1 MQRRPLLISAASL
14 IFCAALLGPAAGD
27 ARSIKMPNPAPED
40 ESIKTIRSGVLN
52 LRVGRPI
59 SHDGLTLFPMLP
71 GKNGV
76 SGKKIGGE
84 IRTMDE
90 ALEAGSL
97 VVRESGRGV
106 VETLVVENRGDAP
119 VLLMAGEILVG
130 GKQNRTLRQDVLL
143 PPRSGPISIPTY
155 CVEEGRWREKTSKFD
170 SGGAL
175 AHPSLRKEALKA
187 APQAKIW
194 QEVRERSQS
203 AGVQS
208 ATGDVQAYYGDK
220 KVVQKVE
227 KGSEA
232 IEKQGFPRNALG
244 VVAVRGDRVVGVDL
258 FAGPYL
264 FAKLRRKVI
273 KTYLL
278 DDPWKIKPVVAGEKE
293 VEGVLR
299 LIADKAWESVP
310 SPGVGRL
317 FRMEGKSAGTAL
329 VYRAGVVHLAVLP

>member
-1 MQRRPLLISAASL
+1 MKRRTFIIPVGLLFLVAAV
-14 IFCAALLGPAAGD
+14 LGPEPGD
-27 ARSIKMPNPAPED
+27 ARSIKMPNPGIED
-40 ESIKTIRSGVLN
+40 ESVKTIRSGVSS
-52 LRVGRPI
+52 LRVGKPI
-59 SHDGLTLFPMLP
+59 SHDGLTLFPLVP
-71 GKNGV
+71 GKNGAN
-76 SGKKIGGE
+76 GKKIGE

-143 PPRSGPISIPTY
+143 PPRSGEVSIPTY

-170 SGGAL
+170 SGGTL

-194 QEVRERSQS
+194 REVRERSQS

-220 KVVQKVE
+220 KVAQAVE
-227 KGSEA
+227 KGAEE
-232 IEKQGFPRNALG
+232 IEKRGFPSDALG
-244 VVAVRGDRVVGVDL
+244 VVAVRGARVVGVDL

-273 KTYLL
+273 KTYLF
-278 DDPWKIKPVVAGEKE
+278 DDPWKIKPVAGGEKE
-293 VEGVLR
+293 VEGL
-299 LIADKAWESVP
+299 LKLLADKAWESVP

-317 FRMEGKSAGTAL
+317 FRMEGNSAGTAL

>member
-1 MQRRPLLISAASL
+1 MELRPFLIPAVLLFFCTAA
-14 IFCAALLGPAAGD
+14 FGPGASD
-27 ARSIKMPNPAPED
+27 ARSLKMPNPGTED
-40 ESIKTIRSGVLN
+40 EIVKTIRSGISG
-52 LRVGRPI
+52 LRVGKPV

-71 GKNGV
+71 SKNGAN
-76 SGKKIGGE
+76 GKKIGE

-90 ALEAGSL
+90 ALEAGTL
-97 VVRESGRGV
+97 VIRESGRGV

-119 VLLMAGEILVG
+119 VLLMAGEILSG

-143 PPRSGPISIPTY
+143 PPRSGPVSIPTY
-155 CVEEGRWREKTSKFD
+155 CVEEGRWREKTSKFY

-203 AGVQS
+203 AGVHS
-208 ATGDVQAYYGDK
+208 PTGDVQAYYGDK

-232 IEKQGFPRNALG
+232 IEKQGFPKDALG

-258 FAGPYL
+258 FADPSL

-278 DDPWKIKPVVAGEKE
+278 DDPWKIKPGAADEKGVEAILKMIGEK
-293 VEGVLR
+293 
-299 LIADKAWESVP
+299 DWEAVP
-310 SPGVGRL
+310 SPGIGRL
-317 FRMEGKSAGTAL
+317 FRMEGKSAGTVL
-329 VYRAGVVHLAVLP
+329 VFRAGVVHLAVLP

>member
-1 MQRRPLLISAASL
+1 MQRRPLLILAASL
-14 IFCAALLGPAAGD
+14 IFCAALLGPDAGY
-27 ARSIKMPNPAPED
+27 ARSLKMPNPAPED
-40 ESIKTIRSGVLN
+40 ESIKTIRNGVLS

-59 SHDGLTLFPMLP
+59 SHDGLTLFPLLS
-71 GKNGV
+71 GKNGAN
-76 SGKKIGGE
+76 GKKIGE

-143 PPRSGPISIPTY
+143 PPRSGEIAIPTY

-170 SGGAL
+170 SGGTL

-194 QEVRERSQS
+194 GEVRERSQR
-203 AGVQS
+203 AGVHS

-220 KVVQKVE
+220 KVAQAVE
-227 KGSEA
+227 KGAEE
-232 IEKQGFPRNALG
+232 IEKRGFPTDALG
-244 VVAVRGDRVVGVDL
+244 VIAVRGDRVVGVDI
-258 FAGPYL
+258 FADPSL

-278 DDPWKIKPVVAGEKE
+278 EDPWKIKPVAAGEKE

-317 FRMEGKSAGTAL
+317 FRLEGKSAGTAL
-329 VYRAGVVHLAVLP
+329 VYRAGVVHVAVLP

>member
-14 IFCAALLGPAAGD
+14 VFCAALLGPNAGD
-27 ARSIKMPNPAPED
+27 ARSLKMPNPGMED
-40 ESIKTIRSGVLN
+40 EIVKTIRSGISG
-52 LRVGRPI
+52 LRAGKPV
-59 SHDGLTLFPMLP
+59 SHDGLTLFPLLP
-71 GKNGV
+71 GKNGAN
-76 SGKKIGGE
+76 GKKIGE

-106 VETLVVENRGDAP
+106 VETLLVENRGDAP

-187 APQAKIW
+187 APQAEIW
-194 QEVRERSQS
+194 REVRERSQS

-232 IEKQGFPRNALG
+232 IEKQGFPKNALG

-258 FAGPYL
+258 FADPSL

-278 DDPWKIKPVVAGEKE
+278 DDPWKIKPGAADEKGVEAILKMIGE
-293 VEGVLR
+293 
-299 LIADKAWESVP
+299 KAWESVP

>member
-1 MQRRPLLISAASL
+1 MKRRTFIIPVGLLFL
-14 IFCAALLGPAAGD
+14 VAALLGP
-27 ARSIKMPNPAPED
+27 RSGNATTIRGPKPGIED
-40 ESIKTIRSGVLN
+40 ESIKTIRSGVLG

-71 GKNGV
+71 GKNGAN
-76 SGKKIGGE
+76 GKKIGE

-106 VETLVVENRGDAP
+106 VETLLVENRGDAP

-194 QEVRERSQS
+194 REVRERSQS

-232 IEKQGFPRNALG
+232 IEKQGFPKNALG

-258 FAGPYL
+258 FADPSL

-278 DDPWKIKPVVAGEKE
+278 DDPWKIKPGAADEKGVEAILKMIGEK
-293 VEGVLR
+293 
-299 LIADKAWESVP
+299 DWESVP

-329 VYRAGVVHLAVLP
+329 VYQAGVVHLAVLP